1 VKRLLLA
8 VVVAAIHV
16 APGRG
21 QQPVFRSGVDMVRV
35 DVSVMNG
42 VRPVTGL
49 TVDHFT
55 VTDNGTPQKLES
67 VSLDRVPLNLTL
79 VLDVSGSM
87 GGRRMAGLIDAATS
101 LVSALRDDDK
111 AALLEFWEPVRL
123 KAPATTNRS
132 ALLAAIQRLEP
143 AGATALNDAIFF
155 GLQLRAEDAD
165 ARQVALVFSDGRD
178 TSSWLAGEQVIEVT
192 RRSGVLVHVVELAEN
207 RRASRSRF
215 LDELASAGGGRS
227 WLANDADD
235 LKDLF
240 GNVLDELR
248 SRYLLSYYASGVT
261 REGWHD
267 VKVTLK
273 GARGDVTARP
283 GYYVPPR

>member
-1 VKRLLLA
+1 MRPLLA
-8 VVVAAIHV
+8 VVMAALYVAA
-16 APGRG
+16 GRG
-21 QQPVFRSGVDMVRV
+21 QQPVFRSGVDLVRV

-42 VRPVTGL
+42 VRPVPGL

-55 VTDNGTPQKLES
+55 VTDNGVPQKLES

-87 GGRRMAGLIDAATS
+87 AGRRMAGLIDAATS
-101 LVSALRDDDK
+101 LVGALRDDDK

-123 KAPATTNRS
+123 KAAATTNHA
-132 ALLAAIQRLEP
+132 ALVAAIQKLEP

-155 GLQLRAEDAD
+155 GLQLRADDGAD
-165 ARQVALVFSDGRD
+165 ARPVALVFSDGRD
-178 TSSWLAGEQVIEVT
+178 TSSWLSSAQVLEVT
-192 RRSGVLVHVVELAEN
+192 RRSGVLVHVVELLEN
-207 RRASRSRF
+207 RGRSRSLF
-215 LDELASAGGGRS
+215 LEELASAGGGRS
-227 WLANDADD
+227 WLANDAGD
-235 LKDLF
+235 LKELF
-240 GNVLDELR
+240 GKVLDELR
-248 SRYLLSYYASGVT
+248 SRYLLSYYASGVA

-283 GYYVPPR
+283 GYYVAR